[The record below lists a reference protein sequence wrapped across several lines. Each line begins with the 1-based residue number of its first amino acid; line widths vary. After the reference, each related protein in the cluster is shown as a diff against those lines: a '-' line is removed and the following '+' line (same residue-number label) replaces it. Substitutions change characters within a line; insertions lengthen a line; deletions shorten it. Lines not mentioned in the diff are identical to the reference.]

1 MKRIFNGSGGRKAAL
16 ILSLCLIFALAV
28 GTTVALLK
36 ANTTPVTNTFTAAKS
51 KITIEETTDNGSKSE
66 IRVKNEGTA
75 TSYVRV
81 KLVMNWVSEDGKT
94 ISAAPVKIDVEYDK
108 DKWFLGTDGIYYYK
122 TPVGPKDSGN
132 DTTANLLKAG
142 SPIKQPDD
150 APDGCHLEVT
160 VLAES
165 IQAAPSTAVEG
176 AWTAVKVGDNGSLTP
191 AVQAPDVTP

>member
-1 MKRIFNGSGGRKAAL
+1 MKRIFNGSGGRKTAL

-51 KITIEETTDNGSKSE
+51 EITIKEDVENGKKSSIQVE
-66 IRVKNEGTA
+66 NKGTA

-81 KLVMNWVSEDGKT
+81 KLVMNWVSDDGKT
-94 ISAAPVKIDVEYDK
+94 ISAAPVKIDVKYDT

-122 TPVGPKDSGN
+122 TPVGPKDSDN
-132 DTTANLLKAG
+132 NMTANLLKD
-142 SPIKQPDD
+142 PITEPTDGKP
-150 APDGCHLEVT
+150 AGCHLEVT

-165 IQAAPSTAVEG
+165 IQAAPSEAVIKSWGVDVNPATSELRQ
-176 AWTAVKVGDNGSLTP
+176 TTP
-191 AVQAPDVTP
+191 TTTP

>member
-51 KITIEETTDNGSKSE
+51 EITIKED
-66 IRVKNEGTA
+66 VKNGKKSSIQVENKGTA

-81 KLVMNWVSEDGKT
+81 KLVMNWVDGNGKVV
-94 ISAAPVKIDVEYDK
+94 SGGSLPMVELNTD
-108 DKWFLGTDGIYYYK
+108 DGWFEQGGIYYYTK
-122 TPVGPKDSGN
+122 PVAPKGAETGN
-132 DTTANLLKAG
+132 VTSNLLKT
-142 SPIKQPDD
+142 PITQPEG
-150 APDGCHLEVT
+150 APDGCHFEVT

-165 IQAAPSTAVEG
+165 IQAAPD
-176 AWTAVKVGDNGSLTP
+176 TAVKDAWKVVEVKNGELTP
-191 AVQAPDVTP
+191 VTTTP

>member
-36 ANTTPVTNTFTAAKS
+36 ANTAPVTNTFTAAKS
-51 KITIEETTDNGSKSE
+51 DIKINENVENGKKSSIQVE
-66 IRVKNEGTA
+66 NIGTA

-81 KLVMNWVSEDGKT
+81 KLVMNWVSDDGKT
-94 ISAAPVKIDVEYDK
+94 VSATPVNISVDYDK
-108 DKWFLGTDGIYYYK
+108 TNWFEQDGIYYYK
-122 TPVGPKDSGN
+122 TPVGPKDS
-132 DTTANLLKAG
+132 TANLLKD
-142 SPIKQPDD
+142 PITQTN
-150 APDGCHLEVT
+150 APEGYHLEVT

-176 AWTAVKVGDNGSLTP
+176 AWAVTVVNGALTSAIPTA
-191 AVQAPDVTP
+191 

>member
-28 GTTVALLK
+28 GTTFALLK

-51 KITIEETTDNGSKSE
+51 EITIKED
-66 IRVKNEGTA
+66 VKNGKKSSIQVENIGTA

-81 KLVMNWVSEDGKT
+81 KMVMNWVSDDENNQT
-94 ISAAPVKIDVEYDK
+94 ISSEPVNIDVNYDTNN
-108 DKWFLGTDGIYYYK
+108 WFLKDGIYYYR

-132 DTTANLLKAG
+132 NTTANLLQED
-142 SPIKQPDD
+142 SPITEPTDK
-150 APDGCHLEVT
+150 PDGCHLEVT

-165 IQAAPSTAVEG
+165 IQAAPDTAVQQS
-176 AWTAVKVGDNGSLTP
+176 WDVDVGSNGYLTP
-191 AVQAPDVTP
+191 PTPTP

>member
-36 ANTTPVTNTFTAAKS
+36 ANTAPVTNTFTAAKS
-51 KITIEETTDNGSKSE
+51 DIKINENVENGKKSSIQVE
-66 IRVKNEGTA
+66 NIGTA

-81 KLVMNWVSEDGKT
+81 KLVMNWVDGDGKVV
-94 ISAAPVKIDVEYDK
+94 SGGSLPMVELNTD
-108 DKWFLGTDGIYYYK
+108 DGWFEQGGIYYYK
-122 TPVGPKDSGN
+122 MPVAAKGETS
-132 DTTANLLKAG
+132 NLLQEGK
-142 SPIKQPDD
+142 PIKQEN

-165 IQAAPSTAVEG
+165 IQAAPSQAVTASWGVDVDP
-176 AWTAVKVGDNGSLTP
+176 ATSKLT
-191 AVQAPDVTP
+191 QTPPTTTP